1 MVEAILDDKNNLHRT
16 EVLQIQEE
24 LVRAKKLVPDTDA
37 GQQLRYSL
45 DQLLKTLKSKEGSTD
60 SSSIETLNPAQ
71 ITHIR
76 AQIKALHIPLSQR
89 VLRFFD
95 IGVDRILSG
104 FSQKNPAPKNK

>member
-45 DQLLKTLKSKEGSTD
+45 DQLLKTLKSKEGLTD

>member
-1 MVEAILDDKNNLHRT
+1 MVEAILDDKSNLHRT

-45 DQLLKTLKSKEGSTD
+45 DQLLKTLKSKEHSTD
-60 SSSIETLNPAQ
+60 SPSIETLNPDQ
-71 ITHIR
+71 IAGIR
-76 AQIKALHIPLSQR
+76 AQIKALHIPLPRR
-89 VLRFFD
+89 VSRFFD

-104 FSQKNPAPKNK
+104 FSQKSFAPKNK